1 MQSII
6 HRGMAQAI
14 PFIPR
19 ALLQRVSRRYVAGET
34 LADAVAC
41 VRRLAEAGCMATV
54 DVLGEVT
61 HSLAQATQA
70 ADEYIALLDA
80 LHHAARRDDGHAAR
94 RDDDSAARRDDHHA
108 ARRVGDHAPRRVE
121 HPAARR
127 AGQPAH
133 VSLKPSAF
141 GLLIDPAH
149 CEAQIERVL
158 QAAARHGSF
167 VRLDMEDLR
176 CTQAE
181 IDLLVR
187 LRQRH
192 ANVGLVLQAYLR
204 RTHDDIAALARPGE
218 NLRICKGIYAEDPA
232 QLVPHAVR
240 DRRAINPHFVQH
252 VRRCFEAGC
261 FVGIATHDEA
271 LVDELIAL
279 AEAMAVDRT
288 RFEFQMLLGV
298 CEPLRD
304 RLLREG
310 FAVRIYVP
318 YGRDWI
324 GYGTRRIKE
333 NPAIAGQLLKGLLKR

>member
-6 HRGMAQAI
+6 HRWMAQAI

-41 VRRLAEAGCMATV
+41 VRQLAAAGCTATV

-61 HSLAQATQA
+61 QSLAQATQA

-80 LHHAARRDDGHAAR
+80 LHHAG
-94 RDDDSAARRDDHHA
+94 
-108 ARRVGDHAPRRVE
+108 RRVSDHAGRRVPD
-121 HPAARR
+121 H
-127 AGQPAH
+127 AGQRAN
-133 VSLKPSAF
+133 VSLKPTAF

-181 IDLLVR
+181 IDLLGR

-192 ANVGLVLQAYLR
+192 AHVGLVLQAYLK

-232 QLVPHAVR
+232 QLVPSAAH

-252 VRRCFEAGC
+252 VRRCFESGC

-279 AEAMAVDRT
+279 AETMAVDRT

-304 RLLREG
+304 RLLRAG

-333 NPAIAGQLLKGLLKR
+333 NPAMAGQLLKGLLTR

>member
-80 LHHAARRDDGHAAR
+80 LHHAAGRA
-94 RDDDSAARRDDHHA
+94 
-108 ARRVGDHAPRRVE
+108 GDHA
-121 HPAARR
+121 AGR
-127 AGQPAH
+127 AGDPAGQRAH
-133 VSLKPSAF
+133 VSLKPSAI

>member
-6 HRGMAQAI
+6 NRWMAQAV

-34 LADAVAC
+34 LVDAVAC
-41 VRRLAEAGCMATV
+41 VRRLAAAGCSATV

-61 HSLAQATQA
+61 HSLAQATET
-70 ADEYIALLDA
+70 ADEYVALLDA
-80 LHHAARRDDGHAAR
+80 LHHAGH
-94 RDDDSAARRDDHHA
+94 
-108 ARRVGDHAPRRVE
+108 
-121 HPAARR
+121 
-127 AGQPAH
+127 PAH
-133 VSLKPSAF
+133 VSLKPTAF

-181 IDLLVR
+181 IDLLAR

-192 ANVGLVLQAYLR
+192 AHVGLVLQAYLK
-204 RTHDDIAALARPGE
+204 RTHGDIAALARPGE

-232 QLVPHAVR
+232 QLVPDAAR

-252 VRRCFEAGC
+252 VRRCFESGC
-261 FVGIATHDEA
+261 FVAIATHDEA

-279 AEAMAVDRT
+279 AQAMAVDRT

-304 RLLREG
+304 RLLRQG

-318 YGRDWI
+318 YGSDWI

-333 NPAIAGQLLKGLLKR
+333 NPAMAGQLLKGLLAR

>member
-6 HRGMAQAI
+6 KRWMAQAI

-34 LADAVAC
+34 LDDAVAC
-41 VRRLAEAGCMATV
+41 VRRLAAAGCTATV

-80 LHHAARRDDGHAAR
+80 LHHAA
-94 RDDDSAARRDDHHA
+94 
-108 ARRVGDHAPRRVE
+108 
-121 HPAARR
+121 ARR
-127 AGQPAH
+127 ADDHAGPRVH
-133 VSLKPSAF
+133 VSLKPTAF

-158 QAAARHGSF
+158 QAAARHGTF

-181 IDLLVR
+181 IDLLGR

-192 ANVGLVLQAYLR
+192 AHVGLVLQAYLR

-232 QLVPHAVR
+232 QLVPHAAR

-279 AEAMAVDRT
+279 AGAMAVDRA

-304 RLLREG
+304 RLLRQG

-318 YGRDWI
+318 YGADWI

-333 NPAIAGQLLKGLLKR
+333 NPAMAGQLLKGLLAR

>member
-6 HRGMAQAI
+6 NRWMAQAI
-14 PFIPR
+14 PFIPH

-34 LADAVAC
+34 LGDAVDCVRLLADA
-41 VRRLAEAGCMATV
+41 GCAATV
-54 DVLGEVT
+54 DVLGDSAG
-61 HSLAQATQA
+61 SLTQATRT
-70 ADEYIALLDA
+70 ADEYIALLGA
-80 LHHAARRDDGHAAR
+80 LHHA
-94 RDDDSAARRDDHHA
+94 
-108 ARRVGDHAPRRVE
+108 
-121 HPAARR
+121 
-127 AGQPAH
+127 GQRAH

-141 GLLIDPAH
+141 GLLLDPAH
-149 CEAQIERVL
+149 CEAQVERVL
-158 QAAARHGSF
+158 QAAGRHGCF

-181 IDLLVR
+181 IDLLAR
-187 LRQRH
+187 LRRRH
-192 ANVGLVLQAYLR
+192 AHVGLVLQAYLR
-204 RTHDDIAALARPGE
+204 RTHDDIANLARPGE

-232 QLVPHAVR
+232 HLVPGAAR

-279 AEAMAVDRT
+279 ARTMAVDRT

-298 CEPLRD
+298 CVPLRD

-310 FAVRIYVP
+310 FAVRVYVP

-333 NPAIAGQLLKGLLKR
+333 NPAMAGQLLKGLLAR

>member
-6 HRGMAQAI
+6 HRWMAQAI

-41 VRRLAEAGCMATV
+41 VRRLAMAGCTATV

-61 HSLAQATQA
+61 QSLGQATQA

-80 LHHAARRDDGHAAR
+80 LH
-94 RDDDSAARRDDHHA
+94 
-108 ARRVGDHAPRRVE
+108 
-121 HPAARR
+121 R
-127 AGQPAH
+127 AGQRAH
-133 VSLKPSAF
+133 VSLKPTAF
-141 GLLIDPAH
+141 GLLIEAAH

-158 QAAARHGSF
+158 QAAARHRSF

-181 IDLLVR
+181 IDLLGR

-192 ANVGLVLQAYLR
+192 AHVGLVLQAYLK
-204 RTHDDIAALARPGE
+204 RTHDDIAPLARRGE
-218 NLRICKGIYAEDPA
+218 NLRICKGIYAEDRA
-232 QLVPHAVR
+232 QLVPGAAR
-240 DRRAINPHFVQH
+240 DRRAINPHFMQH

-279 AEAMAVDRT
+279 AETMAVERT

-304 RLLREG
+304 RLLRQG

-333 NPAIAGQLLKGLLKR
+333 NPAMAGQLLKGLLAR

>member
-6 HRGMAQAI
+6 NRWMAQAI
-14 PFIPR
+14 PFVPR

-34 LADAVAC
+34 QADAVAC

-54 DVLGEVT
+54 DVLGET
-61 HSLAQATQA
+61 TTSFMQARQA

-80 LHHAARRDDGHAAR
+80 LHHA
-94 RDDDSAARRDDHHA
+94 
-108 ARRVGDHAPRRVE
+108 
-121 HPAARR
+121 
-127 AGQPAH
+127 GQRAH

-141 GLLIDPAH
+141 GLLLDPAR

-158 QAAARHGSF
+158 QAAGRHGSF

-181 IDLLVR
+181 IDLFKR

-192 ANVGLVLQAYLR
+192 EHVGLVLQAYLR
-204 RTHDDIAALARPGE
+204 RSHGDVAALARRGE

-232 QLVPHAVR
+232 QLVPRAAG
-240 DRRAINPHFVQH
+240 DRRAINPHFVEH
-252 VRRCFEAGC
+252 VRRCFEADC

-279 AEAMAVDRT
+279 ARAMAVDRR

-298 CEPLRD
+298 CVPLRD

-333 NPAIAGQLLKGLLKR
+333 NPAIAGQLLKGLLAGLAR

>member
-6 HRGMAQAI
+6 NRWMAQAI

-19 ALLQRVSRRYVAGET
+19 ALLQRVYRRYVAGET
-34 LADAVAC
+34 VGDAVAC
-41 VRRLAEAGCMATV
+41 VGSLAAAGFSATV

-61 HSLAQATQA
+61 HSLAQAAQT

-80 LHHAARRDDGHAAR
+80 LHHAGQPVRD
-94 RDDDSAARRDDHHA
+94 
-108 ARRVGDHAPRRVE
+108 
-121 HPAARR
+121 R

-133 VSLKPSAF
+133 VSLKPTAF
-141 GLLIDPAH
+141 GLLIDPAS

-158 QAAARHGSF
+158 VAARAHGSF

-181 IDLLVR
+181 IDLLGR

-192 ANVGLVLQAYLR
+192 GHVGLVLQAYLR
-204 RTHDDIAALARPGE
+204 RSHDDIAVLARAGE

-232 QLVPHAVR
+232 QLVPGAAR

-271 LVDELIAL
+271 LVDALIAL
-279 AEAMAVDRT
+279 AREMAVDRT

-298 CEPLRD
+298 CVPLRD

-310 FAVRIYVP
+310 YAVRIYVP

-333 NPAIAGQLLKGLLKR
+333 NPAMAGQLLKGLLAR

>member
-6 HRGMAQAI
+6 NRWMAQAI

-34 LADAVAC
+34 LGDAVAC
-41 VRRLAEAGCMATV
+41 VQRLAAAGFGATV
-54 DVLGEVT
+54 DVLGEAT
-61 HSLAQATQA
+61 QSLAQARQT

-80 LHHAARRDDGHAAR
+80 LHHA
-94 RDDDSAARRDDHHA
+94 
-108 ARRVGDHAPRRVE
+108 
-121 HPAARR
+121 
-127 AGQPAH
+127 GQRAH
-133 VSLKPSAF
+133 VSLKPTAF

-158 QAAARHGSF
+158 QAAARYGSF

-181 IDLLVR
+181 IDLLAR

-192 ANVGLVLQAYLR
+192 AHVGLVLQAYLR

-279 AEAMAVDRT
+279 ARTMAVDRT

-333 NPAIAGQLLKGLLKR
+333 NPAMAWQLLKGLLAR

>member
-6 HRGMAQAI
+6 KRWMAQAI

-34 LADAVAC
+34 LDDAVAC
-41 VRRLAEAGCMATV
+41 VRRLAAAGCTATV
-54 DVLGEVT
+54 DVLGEAAQ
-61 HSLAQATQA
+61 SPAQATQA

-80 LHHAARRDDGHAAR
+80 LHHAGRRVPEHAGRRVPEHAGRHVPEDARRPVPDL
-94 RDDDSAARRDDHHA
+94 
-108 ARRVGDHAPRRVE
+108 
-121 HPAARR
+121 
-127 AGQPAH
+127 AGQPVH
-133 VSLKPSAF
+133 VSLKPTAF

-149 CEAQIERVL
+149 CQAQIERVL

-181 IDLLVR
+181 IDLLMR
-187 LRQRH
+187 LRQHH
-192 ANVGLVLQAYLR
+192 AHVGLVLQAYLR
-204 RTHDDIAALARPGE
+204 RTPADIATLARPGE
-218 NLRICKGIYAEDPA
+218 NLRICKGIYAEDLA
-232 QLVPHAVR
+232 QLVPNAAR

-252 VRRCFEAGC
+252 VRRCFESGC
-261 FVGIATHDEA
+261 FAAIATHDEA

-279 AEAMAVDRT
+279 AETMAVDRT

-304 RLLREG
+304 RLLRQG

-333 NPAIAGQLLKGLLKR
+333 NPAIAGQLLKGLLTR

>member
-6 HRGMAQAI
+6 KHWMAQAI

-34 LADAVAC
+34 LGDAVAC
-41 VRRLAEAGCMATV
+41 VRRLALAGCTATV

-61 HSLAQATQA
+61 HSLTQATQA

-80 LHHAARRDDGHAAR
+80 LHHAAGRA
-94 RDDDSAARRDDHHA
+94 
-108 ARRVGDHAPRRVE
+108 GDHAAGRAGD
-121 HPAARR
+121 HAAGRAGDP

-158 QAAARHGSF
+158 HAAARHGSF

-181 IDLLVR
+181 IDLLMR

-192 ANVGLVLQAYLR
+192 AHVGLVLQAYLR

-232 QLVPHAVR
+232 QLVPGAAR

-304 RLLREG
+304 RLLRAG

-333 NPAIAGQLLKGLLKR
+333 NPAMAGQLLKGLLAR

>member
-6 HRGMAQAI
+6 KRWMAQAI

-34 LADAVAC
+34 LGDAVAC
-41 VRRLAEAGCMATV
+41 VRRLALAGCTATV

-61 HSLAQATQA
+61 HSLTQATQA
-70 ADEYIALLDA
+70 ADEYIALLDS
-80 LHHAARRDDGHAAR
+80 LHHAAWRA
-94 RDDDSAARRDDHHA
+94 
-108 ARRVGDHAPRRVE
+108 GDHAGRC
-121 HPAARR
+121 
-127 AGQPAH
+127 AH
-133 VSLKPSAF
+133 VSLKPTAF

-149 CEAQIERVL
+149 SEAQIERVL
-158 QAAARHGSF
+158 HAAARHGSF

-181 IDLLVR
+181 IDLLMR

-192 ANVGLVLQAYLR
+192 AHVGLVLQAYLR

-232 QLVPHAVR
+232 QLVPGAAR

-304 RLLREG
+304 RLLRAG

-333 NPAIAGQLLKGLLKR
+333 NPAMAGQLLKGLLAR

>member
-6 HRGMAQAI
+6 NRWMAQAI
-14 PFIPR
+14 PFIPH

-34 LADAVAC
+34 LGDAVAC
-41 VRRLAEAGCMATV
+41 VRQLADAGCAATV
-54 DVLGEVT
+54 DVLGDSAG
-61 HSLAQATQA
+61 SLTQATRT
-70 ADEYIALLDA
+70 ADEYIALLGA
-80 LHHAARRDDGHAAR
+80 LHHA
-94 RDDDSAARRDDHHA
+94 
-108 ARRVGDHAPRRVE
+108 
-121 HPAARR
+121 
-127 AGQPAH
+127 GQRAH

-141 GLLIDPAH
+141 GLLLDPAH
-149 CEAQIERVL
+149 CEAQVERVL
-158 QAAARHGSF
+158 QAAGRHGCF

-181 IDLLVR
+181 IDLLAR
-187 LRQRH
+187 LRHRH
-192 ANVGLVLQAYLR
+192 AHVGLVLQAYLR
-204 RTHDDIAALARPGE
+204 RSHDDIANLARPGE

-232 QLVPHAVR
+232 QLVPGAAR

-279 AEAMAVDRT
+279 ARTMAVDRT

-298 CEPLRD
+298 CVPLRD

-310 FAVRIYVP
+310 FAVRVYVP

-333 NPAIAGQLLKGLLKR
+333 NPAMAGQLLKGLLAR

>member
-6 HRGMAQAI
+6 HRWMAQAV

-19 ALLQRVSRRYVAGET
+19 VLLQRVSRRYVAGET

-41 VRRLAEAGCMATV
+41 VRRLAMAGCTATV

-61 HSLAQATQA
+61 QSLGQATQA

-80 LHHAARRDDGHAAR
+80 LHHAG
-94 RDDDSAARRDDHHA
+94 
-108 ARRVGDHAPRRVE
+108 RRVPDL
-121 HPAARR
+121 
-127 AGQPAH
+127 AGQRAH
-133 VSLKPSAF
+133 VSLKPTAF

-181 IDLLVR
+181 IDLLAR
-187 LRQRH
+187 LRRRH
-192 ANVGLVLQAYLR
+192 AHVGLVLQAYLK
-204 RTHDDIAALARPGE
+204 RTHDDITALARPGE

-232 QLVPHAVR
+232 HLVPRAAR

-279 AEAMAVDRT
+279 AEAMAVERT

-304 RLLREG
+304 RLLRAG

-333 NPAIAGQLLKGLLKR
+333 NPAMVGQLLKGLLAR

>member
-1 MQSII
+1 MQSTIN
-6 HRGMAQAI
+6 RWMAQAI

-41 VRRLAEAGCMATV
+41 VRQLAEAGCTATV

-61 HSLAQATQA
+61 RSLAQAAHT

-80 LHHAARRDDGHAAR
+80 LH
-94 RDDDSAARRDDHHA
+94 
-108 ARRVGDHAPRRVE
+108 
-121 HPAARR
+121 R
-127 AGQPAH
+127 AGQRAH

-141 GLLIDPAH
+141 GLLLDAAH

-158 QAAARHGSF
+158 QAAGRHGSF

-181 IDLLVR
+181 IELFGR

-192 ANVGLVLQAYLR
+192 GHVGLVLQAYLR
-204 RTHDDIAALARPGE
+204 RSHDDISPLVRRGE
-218 NLRICKGIYAEDPA
+218 NLRICKGIYAEDAA
-232 QLVPHAVR
+232 QLVPGAAR

-252 VRRCFEAGC
+252 VRRCFETGC

-279 AEAMAVDRT
+279 ARTMAVDRS

-298 CEPLRD
+298 CVPLRD

-310 FAVRIYVP
+310 HAVRIYVP
-318 YGRDWI
+318 YGSDWI

-333 NPAIAGQLLKGLLKR
+333 NPAMVGQLLKGLLAP

>member
-6 HRGMAQAI
+6 HRWMAQAV

-41 VRRLAEAGCMATV
+41 VRRLALAGCTATV

-61 HSLAQATQA
+61 QSLGQATQA

-80 LHHAARRDDGHAAR
+80 LHHAG
-94 RDDDSAARRDDHHA
+94 
-108 ARRVGDHAPRRVE
+108 RRVPDQV
-121 HPAARR
+121 
-127 AGQPAH
+127 GQRAH
-133 VSLKPSAF
+133 VSLKPTAF

-158 QAAARHGSF
+158 HAAARHGSF

-181 IDLLVR
+181 IELLAR

-192 ANVGLVLQAYLR
+192 AHVGLVLQAYLK

-232 QLVPHAVR
+232 QLVAHATR

-279 AEAMAVDRT
+279 AETMAVDRA

-304 RLLREG
+304 RLLRQG

-333 NPAIAGQLLKGLLKR
+333 NPAMAGQLLKGLLAR

>member
-6 HRGMAQAI
+6 KRWMAQAV

-41 VRRLAEAGCMATV
+41 VRRLAMAGCSATV

-61 HSLAQATQA
+61 QSLEQATQA

-80 LHHAARRDDGHAAR
+80 LHHA
-94 RDDDSAARRDDHHA
+94 
-108 ARRVGDHAPRRVE
+108 
-121 HPAARR
+121 
-127 AGQPAH
+127 GQHAH
-133 VSLKPSAF
+133 VSLKPTAF
-141 GLLIDPAH
+141 GLLIDVAH

-181 IDLLVR
+181 IELLAR

-192 ANVGLVLQAYLR
+192 PHVGLVLQAYLR

-218 NLRICKGIYAEDPA
+218 RLRICKGIYAEDPA
-232 QLVPHAVR
+232 QLVPGAAR

-271 LVDELIAL
+271 LVDELLAL
-279 AEAMAVDRT
+279 AEAMAVERT

-304 RLLREG
+304 RLLRQG

-333 NPAIAGQLLKGLLKR
+333 NPAMAGQLLKGLLAR

>member
-1 MQSII
+1 MQSTIN
-6 HRGMAQAI
+6 RWMAHAI

-41 VRRLAEAGCMATV
+41 VRQLAEAGCTATV

-61 HSLAQATQA
+61 RSLAQATQT
-70 ADEYIALLDA
+70 ADQYIALLDA
-80 LHHAARRDDGHAAR
+80 LH
-94 RDDDSAARRDDHHA
+94 
-108 ARRVGDHAPRRVE
+108 
-121 HPAARR
+121 R
-127 AGQPAH
+127 AGQRAH
-133 VSLKPSAF
+133 LSLKPTAF
-141 GLLIDPAH
+141 GLLIDAAH

-158 QAAARHGSF
+158 QAAEEHGSF

-176 CTQAE
+176 CTQGE
-181 IDLLVR
+181 IKLLAR

-192 ANVGLVLQAYLR
+192 AHVGLVLQAYLR
-204 RTHDDIAALARPGE
+204 RSHDDISQLARPRE

-232 QLVPHAVR
+232 QLVPDAAR

-279 AEAMAVDRT
+279 VRAMAVDRS

-298 CEPLRD
+298 CVPLRD
-304 RLLREG
+304 RLLRQG
-310 FAVRIYVP
+310 FPVRIYVP
-318 YGRDWI
+318 CGRDWI

-333 NPAIAGQLLKGLLKR
+333 NPAIARQLLKGMLAG